1 MISRVIKLTF
11 AVVVLAVC
19 FCGKNKGDG
28 GGLRKNDSDTNKLA
42 ARTQVLD
49 SVDSLPSPIEPK
61 DGISANE
68 KDEISI
74 NEYAPFSF
82 AGYDEPDEDV
92 SINSIDSERSID
104 HVGYDGKTPIFR
116 SRILCAKRCQP
127 DSVIYE
133 YVDRRLKKM
142 DMVAPSG
149 TELVIVKNGVYVFRE
164 DIDSQTTRYHLKVR
178 EKETIISSDIRF
190 KGIGQWGEVMND
202 KYIFIKDGGPTVKGS
217 RILRVN
223 YRTQAKTDTIRLTE
237 YCSELLD
244 ADNNYLYFVDYT
256 PHEAGRDGSLY
267 RMDLKTKISEVIVWN
282 TENVTEC
289 MALVAPLNL
298 LYTHGEIADYKNDLF
313 AISPDKT
320 LRYSAVGAFYSY
332 EDKAFILSGWETDIN
347 KWRILRLQDII
358 EWMPGSDA
366 YEKKTGPWAVPFIK
380 RCENNRCTTGVARAY
395 REQTGCT
402 DLSGLSGNQMFD
414 YLVKSSKG
422 PQPAFKKIGIDET
435 YTLANGGRI
444 VIAAHKNT
452 KEHGHVA
459 LIVPGKSKNEE
470 YWQGDAKIPVC
481 YSCEKIYLPYVKD
494 TGPKKPVEKQLIS
507 ESYEPRRQ
515 RDVKFFVYMG
525 TGCKEQGAK

>member
-1 MISRVIKLTF
+1 MPLRIIKMTVALV
-11 AVVVLAVC
+11 ALAVC
-19 FCGKNKGDG
+19 FCGQNKGDG
-28 GGLRKNDSDTNKLA
+28 GGLRKNDGDTNKLTA
-42 ARTQVLD
+42 QTQVLD

-68 KDEISI
+68 NDLLSI

-82 AGYDEPDEDV
+82 VGYDEPDEDV
-92 SINSIDSERSID
+92 LTNSIDSGRIITP
-104 HVGYDGKTPIFR
+104 VGYDGKTPIFN
-116 SRILCAKRCQP
+116 SSICDKRCQP

-164 DIDSQTTRYHLKVR
+164 DIDSQTTRYHLKAR
-178 EKETIISSDIRF
+178 EKETITDLNISLVSHW
-190 KGIGQWGEVMND
+190 KGGEVMND
-202 KYIFIKDGGPTVKGS
+202 KYIFIYEGPATKGR

-223 YRTQAKTDTIRLTE
+223 YRTQAKTDTIRLAE
-237 YCSELLD
+237 YCSDLLD
-244 ADNNYLYFVDYT
+244 ADNNYLYFVDYN
-256 PHEAGRDGSLY
+256 PHEAGRDGHLY
-267 RMDLKTKISEVIVWN
+267 RMDLKTKVSEVIVRN
-282 TENVTEC
+282 TENVTES

-298 LYTHGEIADYKNDLF
+298 LYTHGEIVDYKNELF

-320 LRYSAVGAFYSY
+320 LRHSPVGVFYSY
-332 EDKAFILSGWETDIN
+332 EDKAFIISDWKTDIN

-358 EWMPGSDA
+358 KWIPNTAEA

-435 YTLANGGRI
+435 YTLADSGRI

-452 KEHGHVA
+452 KEHGHVT
-459 LIVPGKSKNEE
+459 LIVPGRSKNKE
-470 YWQGDAKIPVC
+470 YWQIDAKMPIC
-481 YSCEKIYLPYVKD
+481 YSCEQIYLPYVKD

-515 RDVKFFVYMG
+515 NDVKFFVYTG
-525 TGCKEQGAK
+525 TGCKEQ